1 MKTYKALYYTGMVL
15 SLLVGL
21 WHFFVPWMFA
31 WYSYI
36 PASYKNLIVG
46 IDWTNLCFSLFLFG
60 ASLLMLL
67 WGRKVFA
74 MNREAVTVYSGLT
87 FVWVFRVA
95 LAIIEPWPLEPVAF
109 PAYLQF
115 AGAVLIMVLLLI
127 PLIKVLALLRK
138 Q

>member
-1 MKTYKALYYTGMVL
+1 MYYTGTVL
-15 SLLVGL
+15 SILVGL
-21 WHFFVPWMFA
+21 WNFFVPWMFA

-46 IDWTNLCFSLFLFG
+46 IDWTNLCFSFFLFG

-74 MNREAVTVYSGLT
+74 LNREAVTVYGGLT
-87 FVWVFRVA
+87 FVWLFRVA

>member
-1 MKTYKALYYTGMVL
+1 
-15 SLLVGL
+15 
-21 WHFFVPWMFA
+21 
-31 WYSYI
+31 
-36 PASYKNLIVG
+36 
-46 IDWTNLCFSLFLFG
+46 
-60 ASLLMLL
+60 MLL

-74 MNREAVTVYSGLT
+74 LNREAVTVYGGLT
-87 FVWVFRVA
+87 FVWLFRVA

-115 AGAVLIMVLLLI
+115 ARAVLIMVLLLI

>member
-1 MKTYKALYYTGMVL
+1 
-15 SLLVGL
+15 
-21 WHFFVPWMFA
+21 
-31 WYSYI
+31 
-36 PASYKNLIVG
+36 
-46 IDWTNLCFSLFLFG
+46 
-60 ASLLMLL
+60 MLL

-74 MNREAVTVYSGLT
+74 LNREAVTVYGGLT
-87 FVWVFRVA
+87 FVWLFRVA

-127 PLIKVLALLRK
+127 PLFKVLALLRK